1 MTETDVAVIGGGAAG
16 LTAAIA
22 AACGG
27 AKTTVIE
34 HTDRVGK
41 KILATGNGK
50 CNYTNAL
57 QGVSFYRG
65 NDPAFV
71 LPVLEQSGLAETL
84 SFFRKLG
91 IRPRE
96 KSGCYYPASGQASSV
111 LDVLRM
117 EADFRGVETVTS
129 CEPRRLRRRGD
140 IFFLEADKNTF
151 LAKSLIF
158 ATGLLASP
166 KTGSDGSAIPLIR
179 RLGHHFVDVVPALV
193 PLEGKQHFFKAVA
206 GVRTPAAVALY
217 VEKSAGCGKYEKAA
231 SDTGELQLTAY
242 GISGIP
248 VFQVSR
254 YASRALAEKKQVY
267 ALLDFAPDCT
277 DAELKEQIRGRFGAY
292 AGRKTAGE
300 AMIGL
305 FDKKLNAV
313 LLKEA
318 GIGPSAGAGS
328 VEAALQKKLCGVIR
342 RLRVDVTATR
352 GFEAAQVCAGGV
364 DTREINAETM
374 ESRLVPGVFFAGE
387 VVDIDGACGGYNLQ
401 WAWSSGTVAGRCA
414 ARRAGAA
421 GMRRCMMHPE
431 QP

>member
-16 LTAAIA
+16 LMAAVA
-22 AACGG
+22 AANGG

-34 HTDRVGK
+34 HTGRVGK

-71 LPVLEQSGLAETL
+71 LPVLEQFGLAETL
-84 SFFRKLG
+84 FFFQKLG

-96 KSGCYYPASGQASSV
+96 RNGYYYPASGQASSV

-117 EADFRGVETVTS
+117 EADYRKVETVTS
-129 CEPRRLRRRGD
+129 CEIRRVQRRRDG
-140 IFFLEADKNTF
+140 FLLTAEENTF
-151 LAKSLIF
+151 LAKTVIF
-158 ATGLLASP
+158 ATGLLAAP

-179 RLGHHFVDVVPALV
+179 NLGHHFVDIVPALV
-193 PLEGKQHFFKAVA
+193 PLEGKQQFFKALA
-206 GVRTPAAVALY
+206 GVRTLASVALY
-217 VEKSAGCGKYEKAA
+217 TEKSAGGGKYEKAV
-231 SDTGELQLTAY
+231 SDTGELQLTGY

-254 YASRALAEKKQVY
+254 YAARALQEKKRVY

-277 DAELKEQIRGRFGAY
+277 DAELEEQVRDRFGAY
-292 AGRKTAGE
+292 AGKKTAAE

-305 FDKKLNAV
+305 FDKKLNLV

-318 GIGPSAGAGS
+318 GIDLSARAGS
-328 VEAALQKKLCGVIR
+328 VEAARQRKLCEIIR
-342 RLRVDVTATR
+342 HLRVDVTATK

-364 DTREINAETM
+364 DTAEMNAETM
-374 ESRLVPGVFFAGE
+374 ESRLVPGVYFAGE
-387 VVDIDGACGGYNLQ
+387 VVDVDGACGGYNLQ
-401 WAWSSGTVAGRCA
+401 WAWSSGAVAGRWA
-414 ARRAGAA
+414 ARRARDGKHRQK
-421 GMRRCMMHPE
+421 GE
-431 QP
+431 KI

>member
-1 MTETDVAVIGGGAAG
+1 MTESDVAVIGGGAAG

-22 AACGG
+22 AADGG

-34 HTDRVGK
+34 HTGRVGK
-41 KILATGNGK
+41 KLLATGNGK

-65 NDPAFV
+65 NNPAFV
-71 LPVLEQSGLAETL
+71 LPVFEQFGLEETL
-84 SFFRKLG
+84 SFFQRLG

-96 KSGCYYPASGQASSV
+96 RNGYYYPASGQASSV

-117 EADFRGVETVTS
+117 EANFKGVEVVTS
-129 CEPRRLRRRGD
+129 CAVKSIRRRGD
-140 IFFLEADKNTF
+140 RFLLAAEEQEF
-151 LAKSLIF
+151 LAKAVIF

-166 KTGSDGSAIPLIR
+166 KTGSDGSALALIR
-179 RLGHHFVDVVPALV
+179 KLGHPIVDIVPALV
-193 PLEGKQHFFKAVA
+193 PLEGKQHFFKALA
-206 GVRTPAAVALY
+206 GVRALATVSLY
-217 VEKSAGCGKYEKAA
+217 TEKAAGCGEYEKAA
-231 SDTGELQLTAY
+231 ANTGELQLTGY

-254 YASRALAEKKQVY
+254 YAARALAEKRRVY

-277 DAELKEQIRGRFGAY
+277 DEELEAQLRNRFETY
-292 AGRKTAGE
+292 AGGKTAGE

-318 GIGPSAGAGS
+318 GIEFSAGAKK
-328 VEAALQKKLCGVIR
+328 VDRARQKKLAGAIR
-342 RLRVDVTATR
+342 RLRVDVTATK

-364 DTREINAETM
+364 DTAEIHAETM
-374 ESRLVPGVFFAGE
+374 ESSLVPGIYFAGE
-387 VVDIDGACGGYNLQ
+387 VVDIDGACGGNNLQ
-401 WAWSSGTVAGRCA
+401 WAWSSGTVAGRWA
-414 ARRAGAA
+414 ARRALGLQSAA
-421 GMRRCMMHPE
+421 GGRRP
-431 QP
+431 